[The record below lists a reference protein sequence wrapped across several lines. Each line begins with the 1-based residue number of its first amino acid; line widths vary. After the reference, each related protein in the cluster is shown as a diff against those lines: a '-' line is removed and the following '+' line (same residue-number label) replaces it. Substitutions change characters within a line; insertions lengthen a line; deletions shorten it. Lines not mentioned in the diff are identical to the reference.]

1 MMKIIMVFML
11 GLSVLLAKE
20 HYAKVEPY
28 EVKTISSNVSALVLR
43 ADETKEGMLLE
54 GSDYI
59 VLDDTLDVV
68 ELKKIR
74 QKMTLLRK
82 TVAYNKEIIQNYQ
95 ELLKKKQRNFER
107 IKNLK
112 IKSSVEKDREF
123 YDLIAS
129 QNQYINTQK
138 ELANITVQ
146 LNDLQLREAVLK
158 KSIKDKHI
166 SNKGWMLYDLLVHQ
180 GAFVNPSTPLA
191 RLADVSKAKLVIYL
205 NRDEIVDSL
214 EKTIYINGVK
224 SSYKIAK
231 VWRVAD
237 EKHLSSYK
245 AEIVMDA
252 PKIFSNLVK
261 VELRDE

>member
-1 MMKIIMVFML
+1 MKIVML
-11 GLSVLLAKE
+11 LVLGVSVLLAKE

-28 EVKTISSNVSALVLR
+28 EIKTISSNVSALVLR
-43 ADETKEGMLLE
+43 ADEMKEGMLLD

-59 VLDDTLDVV
+59 VLDDKLDVI
-68 ELKKIR
+68 ELKKIT
-74 QKMTLLRK
+74 QKMALLRK
-82 TVAYNKEIIQNYQ
+82 TMAYNKEIIQNY
-95 ELLKKKQRNFER
+95 EALLEKKRLNFER

-112 IKSSVEKDREF
+112 IKSSIEKDREF

-138 ELANITVQ
+138 ELENSAIQ

-166 SNKGWMLYDLLVHQ
+166 SNKGWMLYDLLVHK

-191 RLADVSKAKLVIYL
+191 QLVDISKAKLVIYL
-205 NRDEIVDSL
+205 NRDEIESALD
-214 EKTIYINGVK
+214 KTVYINGEK
-224 SSYKIAK
+224 TPYKVAK
-231 VWRVAD
+231 VWHVAD
-237 EKHLSSYK
+237 AKHLSNYK
-245 AEIVMDA
+245 AEILMDA
-252 PKIFSNLVK
+252 PKVFSSLVK